1 MAFHGPGNVPL
12 KSASAPATDPS
23 TATLIAEIDSTAIAS
38 MVPTG
43 RRGIPFRVNWRV
55 GASTSAIFVLEQCLS
70 TGFGSTA
77 IRDSCQVFT
86 GSNLTSQ
93 FLDHY
98 MVEPGDRFRVRVASS
113 FSGTASAQISA
124 EPLV

>member
-12 KSASAPATDPS
+12 KSAAALSSDPS
-23 TATLIAEIDSTAIAS
+23 TATLVAEIDSTQIAT
-38 MVPTG
+38 MVPAG

-55 GASTSAIFVLEQCLS
+55 GASTSAIFVLEQALS
-70 TGFGSTA
+70 TGLGSTA
-77 IRDSCQVFT
+77 IRDSCPVFT

-93 FLDHY
+93 FVDHY

-113 FSGTASAQISA
+113 FTGTVSAQISA